1 MTVLAVFQHPA
12 RCQPS
17 VPLRFA
23 PGYLKAVDNKLRDE
37 ITAWLEFYR
46 DLGIEDFYRREPG
59 SRSET
64 ADSKLESRQHPEP
77 RIPSPDPSAKALR
90 RQSSGAS
97 ATFGRQAEPRVPTRR
112 PERSVA
118 RALERRRPLGGRPS
132 PESRAPSLSPPLSLS
147 LFEAPPPPRREPETL
162 EQVRADL
169 GDCRRCRLAG
179 GRQTIVF
186 GQGNPHAELVF
197 VGEGPGADED
207 EQGLPFVG
215 RAGQLLNRMIQFVG
229 MKREEVYICNIVK
242 CRPPGNRTPGK
253 DEVDAC
259 SPFLFRQIEAIRPRL
274 VCCLGA
280 PAMKTLLGIKEG
292 ITRVRGQFFDYGS
305 TKAFVAYHPAYILR
319 NPREEKILRE
329 DFETIREFLKS
340 PR

>member
-1 MTVLAVFQHPA
+1 M
-12 RCQPS
+12 
-17 VPLRFA
+17 
-23 PGYLKAVDNKLRDE
+23 DNKLRE
-37 ITAWLEFYR
+37 ELAAWLEFYR
-46 DLGIEDFYRREPG
+46 DLGIEDFYLPPG
-59 SRSET
+59 SGVAVASHER
-64 ADSKLESRQHPEP
+64 KESAPPVAAVSRGP
-77 RIPSPDPSAKALR
+77 A
-90 RQSSGAS
+90 GAE
-97 ATFGRQAEPRVPTRR
+97 A
-112 PERSVA
+112 
-118 RALERRRPLGGRPS
+118 GRPS
-132 PESRAPSLSPPLSLS
+132 DSAPGRAGPAPTERRPTAGPPARSLS
-147 LFEAPPPPRREPETL
+147 LFEAPPPPRREHETL
-162 EQVRADL
+162 EQVRRDL

-179 GRQTIVF
+179 GRKTIVF

-242 CRPPGNRTPGK
+242 CRPPGNRTPEK
-253 DEVDAC
+253 DEIDTC

-292 ITRVRGQFFDYGS
+292 ITRVRGQFFDYGA

-340 PR
+340 AR